1 MPIDNPFALIRD
13 VQRCLDLDEIKSR
26 VVVSQ
31 DKARL
36 WVLCLSCVHFS
47 LLNHS
52 VEEAERVGQLVSWL
66 QAIAAA
72 ESVDVIC

>member
-26 VVVSQ
+26 VVVPQ

-36 WVLCLSCVHFS
+36 WSLCLSCVHFS
-47 LLNHS
+47 LLSHS
-52 VEEAERVGQLVSWL
+52 VEEAERVGELVSWL